1 MTATFNFPYSVTVGS
16 VQGNVS
22 VSVANVANNVSLEY
36 EEIGDIQNSF
46 HYTQNVLYGVS
57 SSKTGREGVAVP
69 EGSSHEYEDIKLAG
83 VEVTKSDGGYQIE
96 QCAAYGVHD
105 ISAV

>member
-1 MTATFNFPYSVTVGS
+1 MPHFIFPYSVTVGG

-22 VSVANVANNVSLEY
+22 VPNAANNVSLEY

-57 SSKTGREGVAVP
+57 SSKTGRQLP
-69 EGSSHEYEDIKLAG
+69 EGHSHEYEDIKLPG
-83 VEVTKSDGGYQIE
+83 VEATKADGAYQIE
-96 QCAAYGVHD
+96 HCAAYGIHD
-105 ISAV
+105 TSAV